1 MHTVTADC
9 LTASLHPH
17 SSSLASVLAV
27 TSVRAPNGPRSLGQN
42 FKIVDYGV
50 LDYYCILENIS
61 RFHPT
66 AKLLS
71 IVVDMP
77 ASSGPSVITHTHPA
91 TSNLHPSSDHLL
103 LSSLSSSTYDFL
115 QPSQSLHTAALELA
129 KRYLDPLAQ
138 SACDARVQR
147 KHHARGKRKRGQP
160 DRWDSEPTLRMR
172 HVHIEGLAVG
182 QIWEQARRVLDASR
196 EEIKRSISEAMSDN
210 DEVERPEKMENRT
223 RTQKAVKMVTFDEAD
238 DEVGSSS
245 PKPRDQ
251 EEDRMSQNQI
261 HDVTSVNDVQIPS
274 EEEFAQFEIAEDSG
288 EDGLMIEQ
296 SDIDTESKE
305 VFVQDKNG
313 LNDGFFSIDDFNR
326 QSGFLEQQDA
336 RGDPDDGAASDEEDI
351 DWEIDPAAL
360 GSPMKRAQSLGGDE
374 ARDAEDEENGPTF
387 GDADINGV
395 DTDEASDAEADVE
408 NLGPSNTNDIMYADF
423 FAPPPRK
430 ASKRS
435 RALPKTQPPP
445 TLAGKSDAED
455 DIQRTISA
463 VRRDIFEDDL
473 SPNES
478 EDDLTPESD
487 PDAPLSRRSNHERRQ
502 AKLAAEIRKL
512 EAANVARRDWTLSGE
527 AQAADRPLNSLL
539 EEDLEFERAGKAIPV
554 ITAEVSEDIEALI
567 KRRILARE
575 FDEVI
580 RRRPGDLVTGRDT
593 RRGRFELDD
602 SRPQQSLAEI
612 YEAEHLENVDP
623 EGYVSKRDEKLKEE
637 QEVIKRLWADVS
649 AKLDALSSWHYK
661 PKPPEANINVV
672 ADVPTISMEDARP
685 SAGGDVGESMLAPQE
700 IYKAGEGADKKR
712 EVVSR
717 SGLVKAREEMTR
729 EEKLRRRRREKERI
743 RKAGGLAAS
752 KIPESKKLKD
762 KKEVVG
768 QLKRGGVKVI
778 GKKGELKDVD
788 GKAAE
793 GGKGVATSGK
803 AYKL

>member
-1 MHTVTADC
+1 MDALSGSPVTN
-9 LTASLHPH
+9 S
-17 SSSLASVLAV
+17 
-27 TSVRAPNGPRSLGQN
+27 
-42 FKIVDYGV
+42 
-50 LDYYCILENIS
+50 
-61 RFHPT
+61 
-66 AKLLS
+66 
-71 IVVDMP
+71 
-77 ASSGPSVITHTHPA
+77 THPA
-91 TSNLHPSSDHLL
+91 PSDLHPSSDQLL
-103 LSSLSSSTYDFL
+103 LSSLSSSAHDFL
-115 QPSQSLHTAALELA
+115 QPSHSLHTAALILA

-138 SACDARVQR
+138 STSNAQAQRQQDARR
-147 KHHARGKRKRGQP
+147 KRKRGQL
-160 DRWDSEPTLRMR
+160 DRYDSEPTLRMKQ
-172 HVHIEGLAVG
+172 VYIEGLAVG
-182 QIWEQARRVLDASR
+182 QIWEQARRVLDANR
-196 EEIKRSISEAMSDN
+196 EEIERSFSEVMVDN
-210 DEVERPEKMENRT
+210 GEARKPEDRANRV
-223 RTQKAVKMVTFDEAD
+223 RAQKKAKMVAFDEAED
-238 DEVGSSS
+238 GAGSSS
-245 PKPRDQ
+245 SEHRHH
-251 EEDRMSQNQI
+251 EFENQN
-261 HDVTSVNDVQIPS
+261 HNVDVTLSNEVDVPS
-274 EEEFAQFEIAEDSG
+274 EEDLARLDIGKESDDDLDPG
-288 EDGLMIEQ
+288 KHDIE
-296 SDIDTESKE
+296 TESKE
-305 VFVQDKNG
+305 VFIADKNG

-326 QSGFLEQQDA
+326 QSEFLEQQDA
-336 RGDPDDGAASDEEDI
+336 RGGPDRGAASDEEEI
-351 DWEIDPAAL
+351 DWDIDPATLDLPTKGPQRLA
-360 GSPMKRAQSLGGDE
+360 SAE
-374 ARDAEDEENGPTF
+374 ASDVEDEENGPTF

-395 DTDEASDAEADVE
+395 DNEEASDAEADVE

-445 TLAGKSDAED
+445 SPAEELDGED

-478 EDDLTPESD
+478 EDALTPDLD
-487 PDAPLSRRSNHERRQ
+487 PDAPLSRRSNHEKRQ

-512 EAANVARRDWTLSGE
+512 EAANVAKRDWTLSGE
-527 AQAADRPLNSLL
+527 ARAADRPLNSLL
-539 EEDLEFERAGKAIPV
+539 EEDLEFERAGKPIPV

-580 RRRPGDLVTGRDT
+580 RRRPGDLVTGKDV
-593 RRGRFELDD
+593 RRGRFEVDD
-602 SRPQQSLAEI
+602 SKPQQSLAEI

-623 EGYVSKRDEKLKEE
+623 EGHVSKQDEKLKKE
-637 QEVIKRLWADVS
+637 QEVIKKLWADVS

-672 ADVPTISMEDARP
+672 AHVPTISMEDARP
-685 SAGGDVGESMLAPQE
+685 SAGAAAGESMLAPQE

-712 EVVSR
+712 EVVPK

-743 RKAGGLAAS
+743 RKAGGLA
-752 KIPESKKLKD
+752 KGTIPENSKTRD

-768 QLKRGGVKVI
+768 QLKRGGVKII

-793 GGKGVATSGK
+793 GRQGVAGSGR

>member
-1 MHTVTADC
+1 MA
-9 LTASLHPH
+9 
-17 SSSLASVLAV
+17 
-27 TSVRAPNGPRSLGQN
+27 
-42 FKIVDYGV
+42 
-50 LDYYCILENIS
+50 
-61 RFHPT
+61 
-66 AKLLS
+66 
-71 IVVDMP
+71 
-77 ASSGPSVITHTHPA
+77 ASSGSSLITHTHPA
-91 TSNLHPSSDHLL
+91 PSGLHPSSDQLL
-103 LSSLSSSTYDFL
+103 LSSLSSSAHEFL
-115 QPSQSLHTAALELA
+115 QPSPNLHTAALILA

-138 SACDARVQR
+138 SSSNAQAQRQQDARR
-147 KHHARGKRKRGQP
+147 KRKRGQP
-160 DRWDSEPTLRMR
+160 DRYDSEPMLRMKQ
-172 HVHIEGLAVG
+172 VYVEGLAVG
-182 QIWEQARRVLDASR
+182 QIWEQARRILDASR
-196 EEIKRSISEAMSDN
+196 DEIERSFPEVMVGN
-210 DEVERPEKMENRT
+210 DEVGKPENTANRAS
-223 RTQKAVKMVTFDEAD
+223 RQKTVKMVAFNEVE

-245 PKPRDQ
+245 PELRDH
-251 EEDRMSQNQI
+251 EKDHIFEDQNS
-261 HDVTSVNDVQIPS
+261 DVDGALDNDVEIPS
-274 EEEFAQFEIAEDSG
+274 EEDLARLDIGEEIADDFDPEKGD
-288 EDGLMIEQ
+288 IE
-296 SDIDTESKE
+296 TESKE
-305 VFVQDKNG
+305 VFILDKNG

-326 QSGFLEQQDA
+326 QSEFLEQQDT
-336 RGDPDDGAASDEEDI
+336 RGDLDDGAASDEEDI

-360 GSPMKRAQSLGGDE
+360 GSPTEGAQNLRSEE

-387 GDADINGV
+387 GDADINGT
-395 DTDEASDAEADVE
+395 DTDEASDAESDVE
-408 NLGPSNTNDIMYADF
+408 NFGPSNTNDIMYADF

-445 TLAGKSDAED
+445 SLAEGADAED

-478 EDDLTPESD
+478 EDALTPDSD
-487 PDAPLSRRSNHERRQ
+487 PDAPLSRRSNHEKRQ

-512 EAANVARRDWTLSGE
+512 EAANVAKRDWTLSGE
-527 AQAADRPLNSLL
+527 ARAAERPLNSLL
-539 EEDLEFERAGKAIPV
+539 EEDLEFERAGKPIPV

-580 RRRPGDLVTGRDT
+580 RRRPGDLVTGKSI

-602 SRPQQSLAEI
+602 SKPQQSLADI

-623 EGYVSKRDEKLKEE
+623 EGHVSKQDEKLKEE
-637 QEVIKRLWADVS
+637 QEVIKKLWADVS

-685 SAGGDVGESMLAPQE
+685 SAGGVAGESMLAPQE

-712 EVVSR
+712 EVVPK

-743 RKAGGLAAS
+743 RKAGGLAAG
-752 KIPESKKLKD
+752 KIPDSNKSRD

-793 GGKGVATSGK
+793 GRKTVGGRV
-803 AYKL
+803 YKL